1 MRCNQLA
8 VEWVQGRFLLGGSS
22 TVLLSVMLRHYIAI
36 RNLALAKS
44 LPSQPKLGYAQFA
57 SG

>member
-1 MRCNQLA
+1 
-8 VEWVQGRFLLGGSS
+8 
-22 TVLLSVMLRHYIAI
+22 MLRHHIAI

-44 LPSQPKLGYAQFA
+44 LGLPSQPKLGYAQFA